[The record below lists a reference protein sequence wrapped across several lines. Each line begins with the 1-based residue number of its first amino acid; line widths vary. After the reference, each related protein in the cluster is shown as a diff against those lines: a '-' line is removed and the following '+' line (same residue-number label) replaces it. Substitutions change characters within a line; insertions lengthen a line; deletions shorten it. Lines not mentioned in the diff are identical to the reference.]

1 MLSPE
6 YYEGCADDII
16 ELYEQLEDDI
26 ISDVVRRIVKTGKV
40 TETAKHQIEQLQE
53 SGILYDDILKTIA
66 KNTNA
71 TSQHVK
77 ALFEDAGVETVS
89 IDNEVYRKN
98 GLTPVDIRQSPAM
111 RQTLEAGYKKT
122 LGNMKN
128 LTMTTANTSQTAYIN
143 ACNQAYMQVS
153 SGAFSYQEAI
163 KNAVQTAAQN
173 GATVLYPSGHTE
185 RIDVAVSRAVLTGVG
200 QTCREIGIMNA
211 EECGCD
217 LMEISAH
224 SGARPDHAKWQGQ
237 LVSLSGK
244 NAGRTISGKKVL
256 TLRQIGYGQGDGFGG
271 WNCRHDW
278 YPFFEGISKPAY
290 TVKELEKLDERKIM
304 YNGKMYNEYEISQ
317 IQRRYERE
325 IRSAKRE
332 QSAFKVAVSE
342 ADDPELKQVMQD
354 SLNYANSLVKDKQ
367 AKMRDF
373 IKQTGQDRDYFR
385 EQNYP
390 KENQRNSLTSPS
402 NSSLENDFSNK
413 FRRNAKSKLTN
424 NKVMAFEQLPEN
436 LKSSFKNGLKQSEEK
451 TAKILTAVFEDADF
465 TLQDSKSFYNPIGN
479 IISLRKDCPA
489 GTIAHET
496 FHYIDH
502 RYKVNRKHNLFTPL
516 QKDWA
521 NILKASHGDVI
532 GYFQEKYPYAF
543 EYSHNGKLI
552 FKDKYRGIS
561 DIISGLSKDQINFG
575 FHHKKEYWENSGK
588 LQAESWAQFGR
599 IYYENNPEARE
610 MFSELF
616 TNYEKDAIIC
626 LEEVL
631 SYVER

>member
-26 ISDVVRRIVKTGKV
+26 ISDIVRRIMKTGKV
-40 TETAKHQIEQLQE
+40 TATARHQIEQLQE
-53 SGILYDDILKTIA
+53 SGLLYDDILNIIA
-66 KNTNA
+66 GQTDA

-89 IDNEVYRKN
+89 IDNEVYHEN

-111 RQTLEAGYKKT
+111 RQTLEAGYRKT

-128 LTMTTANTSQTAYIN
+128 LTLTTANTSQTAYIN
-143 ACNQAYMQVS
+143 ACNQAYMQVT

-163 KNAVQTAAQN
+163 KQAVQMTAKN
-173 GATVLYPSGHTE
+173 GAMVLYPSGHTE
-185 RIDVAVSRAVLTGVG
+185 RLDVAVRRAVLTGVG

-278 YPFFEGISKPAY
+278 YPFFEEYSTPNYSK
-290 TVKELEKLDERKIM
+290 KELRRLDEKNIL
-304 YNGKMYNEYEISQ
+304 YNGKMYNQYEISQ

-325 IRSAKRE
+325 IRAAKRE
-332 QSAFKVAVSE
+332 QSAFKVAVQE
-342 ADDPELKQVMQD
+342 AKDPDLKQVMQD
-354 SLNYANSLVKDKQ
+354 SLNYSNSLVKDKQ

-390 KENQRNSLTSPS
+390 KSNNSKKVTSFTFNS
-402 NSSLENDFSNK
+402 NSSQYYKPVELDKNNTKNITRRTNFGYTTEIKAFKAKNTINNIYISDKVEIKPK
-413 FRRNAKSKLTN
+413 FQHEVDVRLSEVYKILNAESQN
-424 NKVMAFEQLPEN
+424 NKPLACIISSQEMNTNAPATYNAVQNVLYINEIMIDIEKNTEDTGFACPDSKYSTLLHECIHWSDAENYRQNHGQITNENYGTEYLPKLRKRCKKSLDKLVKESYNINGISGYATEQLEKGN
-436 LKSSFKNGLKQSEEK
+436 FDETYTEYRVKKRLK
-451 TAKILTAVFEDADF
+451 
-465 TLQDSKSFYNPIGN
+465 
-479 IISLRKDCPA
+479 
-489 GTIAHET
+489 
-496 FHYIDH
+496 
-502 RYKVNRKHNLFTPL
+502 
-516 QKDWA
+516 
-521 NILKASHGDVI
+521 GD
-532 GYFQEKYPYAF
+532 
-543 EYSHNGKLI
+543 
-552 FKDKYRGIS
+552 
-561 DIISGLSKDQINFG
+561 
-575 FHHKKEYWENSGK
+575 
-588 LQAESWAQFGR
+588 
-599 IYYENNPEARE
+599 
-610 MFSELF
+610 
-616 TNYEKDAIIC
+616 
-626 LEEVL
+626 
-631 SYVER
+631 

>member
-77 ALFEDAGVETVS
+77 ALFEDAGVETVK
-89 IDNEVYRKN
+89 IDNEVYREN

-111 RQTLEAGYKKT
+111 RQTLEAGYRKT

-163 KNAVQTAAQN
+163 KNAVKNVAGN

-278 YPFFEGISKPAY
+278 YPFFEDYSTPNYSK
-290 TVKELEKLDERKIM
+290 KELQRLDEKSIQ
-304 YNGKMYNEYEISQ
+304 YNGKMYNEYEASQ

-342 ADDPELKQVMQD
+342 TDDPELKQVMQD

-390 KENQRNSLTSPS
+390 KENDQRDLTSDKNDVILDKKQVIDRAGKYASDLREVIRRFGRYKKGYGQQISKYIIEQINYDNFPKVVSAKEFKKLAKNNDVIYRGLSSSKLLTATEAANRFKYGDFFVGTGDFGNGTYGAYDKSIADTYAELAGKTSKSGRDAS
-402 NSSLENDFSNK
+402 NEYSVLEMIMAEDAKIGDYQTIYKEWFDAKIPSSLQMNK
-413 FRRNAKSKLTN
+413 FQDWQFIVGDIGTYA
-424 NKVMAFEQLPEN
+424 A
-436 LKSSFKNGLKQSEEK
+436 LK
-451 TAKILTAVFEDADF
+451 
-465 TLQDSKSFYNPIGN
+465 
-479 IISLRKDCPA
+479 
-489 GTIAHET
+489 
-496 FHYIDH
+496 
-502 RYKVNRKHNLFTPL
+502 
-516 QKDWA
+516 
-521 NILKASHGDVI
+521 
-532 GYFQEKYPYAF
+532 GY
-543 EYSHNGKLI
+543 
-552 FKDKYRGIS
+552 
-561 DIISGLSKDQINFG
+561 
-575 FHHKKEYWENSGK
+575 
-588 LQAESWAQFGR
+588 
-599 IYYENNPEARE
+599 
-610 MFSELF
+610 
-616 TNYEKDAIIC
+616 DAIKTNGARGRDYIVI
-626 LEEVL
+626 LNRGKVI
-631 SYVER
+631 VKK

>member
-26 ISDVVRRIVKTGKV
+26 ISDVVRRIVKNGKV

-53 SGILYDDILKTIA
+53 SGLLYDDILNIIA
-66 KNTNA
+66 GQTDA

-111 RQTLEAGYKKT
+111 RQTLEAGYRKT
-122 LGNMKN
+122 LGSMKN

-143 ACNQAYMQVS
+143 ACNQAYMQVT

-163 KNAVQTAAQN
+163 KQAVQMTAKN

-185 RIDVAVSRAVLTGVG
+185 RLDVAVRRAVLTGVG

-278 YPFFEGISKPAY
+278 YPFFEEYSTPNYSK
-290 TVKELEKLDERKIM
+290 KELQRLDEKNIQ

-390 KENQRNSLTSPS
+390 KENSRNNLTYIQNSDKIEDEKNINFEDEIFYFDEHKEGYEEYLKNVPDRHQKALRYASENCPELLVNDNRVIYAYHAGIDALYYNPEHPDFKSYDFNTTYTHELSHYLDHHFCRSFEDKQFIKSISENSYS
-402 NSSLENDFSNK
+402 NQHIQSFIDKYGVDLKKHLELSDIVSALTINK
-413 FRRNAKSKLTN
+413 FKVLYGHPTTYWLKENAYNREKEVFVNIFNLEAQNNNSDIDFLQSCFPDVWVSYVQVRN
-424 NKVMAFEQLPEN
+424 
-436 LKSSFKNGLKQSEEK
+436 NGLN
-451 TAKILTAVFEDADF
+451 KIIKECIDYVGD
-465 TLQDSKSFYNPIGN
+465 
-479 IISLRKDCPA
+479 
-489 GTIAHET
+489 ET
-496 FHYIDH
+496 
-502 RYKVNRKHNLFTPL
+502 
-516 QKDWA
+516 
-521 NILKASHGDVI
+521 
-532 GYFQEKYPYAF
+532 
-543 EYSHNGKLI
+543 
-552 FKDKYRGIS
+552 
-561 DIISGLSKDQINFG
+561 
-575 FHHKKEYWENSGK
+575 
-588 LQAESWAQFGR
+588 
-599 IYYENNPEARE
+599 
-610 MFSELF
+610 
-616 TNYEKDAIIC
+616 
-626 LEEVL
+626 
-631 SYVER
+631 